1 MERCNKS
8 LEVENARNLT
18 VEQLAQTFVPTR
30 LFDQL
35 LSTKH
40 HVLLGARGQGKTAI
54 CRMLSFEGLCRLGRE
69 DCKVREM
76 LKQRLFIGI
85 YLPTKLEWIQAL
97 KVHKGTPEVSSDV
110 MFRIKLNLS
119 SCIALLATAE
129 SCIEYYFDDEAQAL
143 STELDFCKKVSEVWR
158 LGRICNTI
166 RDVIDL
172 LRDIAFEW
180 QVELNRLEMFGGT
193 IRATAS
199 SRIVESFSVFATP
212 IFQPLQEGIR
222 VLSPYLQVTEKTA
235 WLLCIDEAEWMS
247 EDQQKTINSFM
258 RVAPERLFIK
268 MATMPFCHYTLQ
280 TNNAQ
285 TEVKAGDDF
294 EYINMDSGGTEATHI
309 PKDVKCG
316 SGESVFADLLFARVI
331 KTYYPEMNARDSSLE
346 EMFGRCEILDNDMD
360 QDWSNGSL
368 YMKLLEKYGNGQLVN
383 RAKSMLEMGG
393 ADRRFMDSV
402 ARKVRGALLLRDNK
416 EKIRGNGKSELY
428 SGAKMIVRCSDG
440 NPRLFIRILNSLI
453 TLVNNGQSVEA
464 RRQEGVLVSL
474 GENFLNQIKSYQNI
488 GPTLYVVA
496 RNIGNQFKDRF
507 YSQQLGSDVVGSFEI
522 DEPSAGDNDAK
533 HLLQV
538 AIQYGILKPNN
549 LDIVK
554 YGAKSPLAGRYHLSY
569 IFSPYFRM
577 LPRKGYAVHIR
588 TIMDFKEAKSL
599 PVSTCLDENSVS
611 NEQMLPGF

>member
-1 MERCNKS
+1 MGSYNKS

-54 CRMLSFEGLCRLGRE
+54 CRMLSFDGLCRLGRE
-69 DCKVREM
+69 DSKIREM
-76 LKQRLFIGI
+76 LNQRLFIGI

-97 KVHKGTPEVSSDV
+97 EVHNETPDISPDL
-110 MFRIKLNLS
+110 MFRLKLNLS
-119 SCIALLATAE
+119 SCIALLTTAE

-143 STELDFCKKVSEVWR
+143 HAELDFCKKVSKVWR
-158 LGRICNTI
+158 LEKICSTI
-166 RDVIDL
+166 RELVDM

-180 QVELNRLEMFGGT
+180 QVELNRIEMFGGA
-193 IRATAS
+193 IQATS
-199 SRIVESFSVFATP
+199 STKIVESFSVFSTS

-280 TNNAQ
+280 TNNAK

-294 EYINMDSGGTEATHI
+294 EYINMDSGGTEATHVS
-309 PKDVKCG
+309 KDIKC
-316 SGESVFADLLFARVI
+316 SLGESIFADLLFARVI
-331 KTYYPEMNARDSSLE
+331 KTYYPETNAQDSSLE
-346 EMFGRCEILDNDMD
+346 EMFGRCEMLDNDMS
-360 QDWSNGSL
+360 QDWSNGST
-368 YMKLLEKYGNGQLVN
+368 YMHLLEKYCNEQLVS
-383 RAKSMLEMGG
+383 RAKSMLESGG
-393 ADRRFMDSV
+393 ADRRFMESV
-402 ARKVRGALLLRDNK
+402 ARKVRGALLLRNNK

-453 TLVNNGQSVEA
+453 KLVDTERCVEA
-464 RRQEGVLVSL
+464 KKQESILVSL

-488 GPTLYVVA
+488 GPTLYAVA
-496 RNIGNQFKDRF
+496 RNIGNKFKDRF

-522 DEPSAGDNDAK
+522 DEPAVDDDDAK

-538 AIQYGILKPNN
+538 AIQYGVLKPNK
-549 LDIVK
+549 LDIDK
-554 YGAKSPLAGRYHLSY
+554 YGANSPLAGRYHLSY
-569 IFSPYFRM
+569 VFSPYFRL
-577 LPRKGYAVHIR
+577 LPRKGNAVHMK
-588 TIMDFKEAKSL
+588 TILDFLEEKSL
-599 PVSTCLDENSVS
+599 PALACLDEDCMS